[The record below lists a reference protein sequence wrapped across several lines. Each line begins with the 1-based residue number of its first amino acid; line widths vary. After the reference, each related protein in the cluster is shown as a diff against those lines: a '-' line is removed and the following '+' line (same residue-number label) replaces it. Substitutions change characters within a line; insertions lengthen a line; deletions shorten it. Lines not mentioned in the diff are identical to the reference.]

1 MKNLEVKYI
10 KKGQYLFKQKDKGD
24 CAYLILHGSVIF
36 LAIEKIYLDD
46 EDQKDDDIQLELRD
60 KESKL
65 TSADYVRM
73 FNNKFPEANPN
84 DDQVELETVVKEFE

>member
-46 EDQKDDDIQLELRD
+46 EDQKDDDI
-60 KESKL
+60 
-65 TSADYVRM
+65 
-73 FNNKFPEANPN
+73 
-84 DDQVELETVVKEFE
+84 